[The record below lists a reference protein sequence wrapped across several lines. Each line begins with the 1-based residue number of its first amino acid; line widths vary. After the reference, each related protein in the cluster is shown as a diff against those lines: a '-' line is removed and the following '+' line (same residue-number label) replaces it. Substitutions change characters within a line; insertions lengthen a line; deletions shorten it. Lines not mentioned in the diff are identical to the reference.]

1 MSAPSCASRTAW
13 ERPWPRATPVMNAT
27 LPSSR
32 PIAASLPGHGDPRR
46 RESAAPA
53 PGRPVLG
60 RRFRQTC
67 AMPIVLLV
75 RHGQASFGADDYD
88 RLSDRGRAQ
97 AEATGRWLAAR
108 GLRRPVVVH
117 GTLRR
122 QRDTALLALAAA
134 GSDVEPRV
142 DRRWDEDDH
151 IDLVR
156 RYAAAQGGEQP
167 RTSREFQVVLDAAL
181 VAWVEHGDDGGWP
194 AFTGAVTGALR
205 DLVAGL
211 EPGQDAVAFTSAGVI
226 AAVCA
231 DLLGAGAPGLV
242 AFNRVAVN
250 GAVTKLAAGRTGL
263 ALLTFN
269 EHSHVDG
276 ENLTYR

>member
-1 MSAPSCASRTAW
+1 MPGPS
-13 ERPWPRATPVMNAT
+13 V
-27 LPSSR
+27 
-32 PIAASLPGHGDPRR
+32 
-46 RESAAPA
+46 
-53 PGRPVLG
+53 
-60 RRFRQTC
+60 RQTG

-75 RHGQASFGADDYD
+75 RHGQASFGAEDYD
-88 RLSDRGRAQ
+88 RLSDLGRQQ
-97 AEATGRWLAAR
+97 AEATGHWLGAR

-134 GSDVEPRV
+134 GSDAEPRV
-142 DRRWDEDDH
+142 DARWDEYDH

-156 RYAAAQGGEQP
+156 RYAAAQGGDRPQ
-167 RTSREFQVVLDAAL
+167 TSREFQVVLDAAL

-194 AFTGAVTGALR
+194 AFTGAVTGALH

-211 EPGQDAVAFTSAGVI
+211 DPGQDAVAFTSAGVI

-231 DLLGAGAPGLV
+231 DLLGTGAAGLV

-276 ENLTYR
+276 ESLTYR

>member
-1 MSAPSCASRTAW
+1 
-13 ERPWPRATPVMNAT
+13 
-27 LPSSR
+27 
-32 PIAASLPGHGDPRR
+32 
-46 RESAAPA
+46 
-53 PGRPVLG
+53 
-60 RRFRQTC
+60 
-67 AMPIVLLV
+67 MPIVLLV
-75 RHGQASFGADDYD
+75 RHGQASFGAENYD

-108 GLRRPVVVH
+108 GLRRPLVMH

-134 GSDVEPRV
+134 GSEVEPV
-142 DRRWDEDDH
+142 TDGRWDEYDH

-156 RYAAAQGGEQP
+156 RYAGAQEGDQP

-181 VAWVEHGDDGGWP
+181 MAWVEHGDDGGWP
-194 AFTGAVTGALR
+194 AFTGAVTSALD
-205 DLVAGL
+205 DLVASL
-211 EPGQDAVAFTSAGVI
+211 ESRQDAVVFTSAGVI

-231 DLLGAGAPGLV
+231 DLLGTGADGLV

-250 GAVTKLAAGRTGL
+250 GAVTKLAAGRTGR

>member
-1 MSAPSCASRTAW
+1 MPGAGTVA
-13 ERPWPRATPVMNAT
+13 V
-27 LPSSR
+27 
-32 PIAASLPGHGDPRR
+32 ASLRVRR
-46 RESAAPA
+46 TRPA
-53 PGRPVLG
+53 GQFWQDDV
-60 RRFRQTC
+60 RQTG

-88 RLSDRGRAQ
+88 RLSDRGREQ

-108 GLRRPVVVH
+108 GLRRPVAVH

-122 QRDTALLALAAA
+122 QRDTARLALAAA

-142 DRRWDEDDH
+142 DGRWDEYDH

-167 RTSREFQVVLDAAL
+167 RSSREFQVVLDAAL

-194 AFTGAVTGALR
+194 AFTGAVAGALH

-211 EPGQDAVAFTSAGVI
+211 EPGQDAVVFTSAGVI

-231 DLLGAGAPGLV
+231 DLLGAGAAGLV

-276 ENLTYR
+276 EQLTYR